1 MEIRKHI
8 DIIRQME
15 RWKRFLI
22 IYLPTYNIVMIGEKI
37 LGFLWEG
44 EYNGLVELNL
54 TDNSII
60 QIISLDEI
68 KA

>member
-1 MEIRKHI
+1 
-8 DIIRQME
+8 ME